1 MKYYS
6 KIVEFVKPYKW
17 WLLLSLLFSFLYVIM
32 NTASLWMVSSLIS
45 NILNPD
51 NFSTTS
57 NNTIIGYLEK
67 LTFQMIG
74 EGDSLHKL
82 KMLCILLFLTY
93 LFKNIF
99 LYISEVTMAFVNNK
113 MIMDIRC
120 KVFKHLQFLPLSF
133 YDNNK
138 TGEISSIVLADGARM
153 RMAVTDAARK
163 LSKHPLN
170 ILFMLG
176 MLFLINMKMTF
187 IALLIIPAVGSVVV
201 VVGRSIRRKTKRTS
215 KKIAGIT
222 NIINESILGVQIV
235 KSFVRENH
243 QVNKFIQECKKY
255 FKLMFRR
262 DKLLFITTPLNDMI
276 GVSIAVTLL
285 WLGGNEVFAANPSMD
300 GDNFIKFIIYL
311 FAIMQ
316 PAKSLASVNLSI
328 QTSVASAE
336 RVFKIMD
343 SNPQINSQKINKD
356 DFKTEIKYEDISF
369 NYMDDKDVLSG
380 VSFKI
385 KKGSTTAI
393 VGKSGSGKSTLVSL
407 LPRFY
412 EIDRGELLIDNID
425 CSKISLNSLR
435 ELISIVPQDSF
446 LFNDTIK
453 NNIQFGKLNAS
464 IQEIEAA
471 AKKANADNFINN
483 LTDKYDTQIGERGIK
498 LSGGQR
504 QRISIARAMLKNSPI
519 LILDEATASLDSES
533 EKKVHKA
540 IDNLI
545 LNKTVIIIAHRLS
558 TILNADNIVVM
569 EGGKVVDMGTHQELL
584 SKKGTYKSLY
594 ELQFENKE

>member
-235 KSFVRENH
+235 KSFAREDH
-243 QVNKFIQECKKY
+243 QINKFIQECKKY

>member
-235 KSFVRENH
+235 KSFAREDH
-243 QVNKFIQECKKY
+243 QINKFIQECKKY

-584 SKKGTYKSLY
+584 SKEGTYKSLY

>member
-235 KSFVRENH
+235 KSFAREDH
-243 QVNKFIQECKKY
+243 QINKFIQECKKY

-343 SNPQINSQKINKD
+343 SNPQSNYQKINKD
-356 DFKTEIKYEDISF
+356 DFKSEIKYENISF

-483 LTDKYDTQIGERGIK
+483 LTDKYNTQIGERGIK

-504 QRISIARAMLKNSPI
+504 QRVSIARAMLKNSPI

>member
-235 KSFVRENH
+235 KSFAREDH
-243 QVNKFIQECKKY
+243 QINKFIQECKKY

-285 WLGGNEVFAANPSMD
+285 WLGGNEVFAENPSMD

-343 SNPQINSQKINKD
+343 SNPQSNYQKINKD
-356 DFKTEIKYEDISF
+356 DFKSEIKYENISF

-584 SKKGTYKSLY
+584 SKEGTYKSLY

>member
-235 KSFVRENH
+235 KSFAREDH
-243 QVNKFIQECKKY
+243 QINKFIQECKKY

-412 EIDRGELLIDNID
+412 EIDRGELLIDNVD

-483 LTDKYDTQIGERGIK
+483 LTDKYNTQIGERGIK

-504 QRISIARAMLKNSPI
+504 QRVSIARAMLKNSPI

-584 SKKGTYKSLY
+584 SKEGTYKSLY

>member
-343 SNPQINSQKINKD
+343 SNPQSNYEKINKD
-356 DFKTEIKYEDISF
+356 DFKSEIKYENISF

-380 VSFKI
+380 ISFKI
-385 KKGSTTAI
+385 EKGSTTAI

-425 CSKISLNSLR
+425 CSNISLNSLR

-569 EGGKVVDMGTHQELL
+569 EGGKVVDMGTHRELL
-584 SKKGTYKSLY
+584 SKEGTYKSLY

>member
-343 SNPQINSQKINKD
+343 SNPQSNYEKINKD
-356 DFKTEIKYEDISF
+356 DFKSEIKYENISF

-380 VSFKI
+380 ISFKI
-385 KKGSTTAI
+385 EKGSTTAI

-569 EGGKVVDMGTHQELL
+569 EGGKVVDMGTHRELL
-584 SKKGTYKSLY
+584 SKEGTYKSLY

>member
-82 KMLCILLFLTY
+82 KMLCMLLFLTY

-343 SNPQINSQKINKD
+343 SNPQSNSQKINKD
-356 DFKTEIKYEDISF
+356 DFKSEIKYENISF

-412 EIDRGELLIDNID
+412 EIDRGELSIDNID

-584 SKKGTYKSLY
+584 SKEGTYKSLY

>member
-343 SNPQINSQKINKD
+343 SNPQSNYEKINKD
-356 DFKTEIKYEDISF
+356 DFKSEIKYEDISF

-425 CSKISLNSLR
+425 CSNISLNSLR

-569 EGGKVVDMGTHQELL
+569 EGGKVVAMGTHQELL
-584 SKKGTYKSLY
+584 SKEGTYKSLY

>member
-285 WLGGNEVFAANPSMD
+285 WLGGNEVFAVNPSMD

-343 SNPQINSQKINKD
+343 SNPQSNYQKINKD
-356 DFKTEIKYEDISF
+356 DFKSEIKYENISF

-504 QRISIARAMLKNSPI
+504 QRVSIARAMLKNSPI